1 MSNKVFLVQI
11 YTLLSFYDVGY
22 KKHSIFSNVLVHQDT
37 PRIIKMLRFSSIFK
51 ETLFHEKKKYFYY
64 SRNSKQL
71 LWRLDSQFLTCPT
84 STNH

>member
-51 ETLFHEKKKYFYY
+51 ETLFHEKKSIFIILEIL
-64 SRNSKQL
+64 SNSYGD
-71 LWRLDSQFLTCPT
+71 WIPSF
-84 STNH
+84 